1 MEKPARTTRRLPL
14 SLPPDLYN
22 WLAEEADRAERDP
35 IQQVRFVLRQALE
48 ADTERAG
55 AAK

>member
-1 MEKPARTTRRLPL
+1 MEKPARTTRHLPL

-22 WLAEEADRAERDP
+22 WLAQEAVRAERDP
-35 IQQVRFVLRQALE
+35 IQQVRFLLRQAHD
-48 ADTERAG
+48 ADAEPE